1 MADADFS
8 FNEGELIHDAATIS
22 FMRMPMMDIRK
33 VSVPVEGGLMQMRMS
48 MRFGAVP
55 REWVGISMVLIMPM
69 RVHVLDGFVDVLVDV
84 MFA

>member
-1 MADADFS
+1 VADADFS

-33 VSVPVEGGLMQMRMS
+33 VSMPVDGGFVQMRMS

-55 REWVGISMVLIMPM
+55 REWVGMPMVLVMPM
-69 RVHVLDGFVDVLVDV
+69 RVHVLDRLVDVLMDV
-84 MFA
+84 VFA